1 MNEESKLSIAEAHLH
16 FARQINGRVWAL
28 MDKDKRT
35 QAENDEM
42 LYAAHAC
49 TYHWLHAGT
58 AVHQQRGEW
67 LISHVHGALDNARE
81 ALRHAERC
89 LALTEAC
96 KGEMQDFDIAYAYE
110 GLARAHAQA
119 GNQEQARQWHERA
132 QRAGAAIADE
142 EDRAIFT
149 ADFEGGRWHGLK

>member
-119 GNQEQARQWHERA
+119 GHGNPAFAHQHPAVVPGHQEVAVQVRGETNLRRVTQTR
-132 QRAGAAIADE
+132 
-142 EDRAIFT
+142 
-149 ADFEGGRWHGLK
+149 